1 MRLIKHIVVFGIIF
15 LSIVALIKRCSRSI
29 EYPNFVEREAP
40 LEIPE
45 RKDLLYYSHKSIYEI
60 NGNEILIIDP
70 RVDSVWHSNIR
81 YVISIPNNPSF
92 IDCCNLLDLLVR
104 QDVYTK
110 ENTIVFCTEANKNNV
125 EEVAPD
131 FTKCIMATVL
141 SGANKR
147 AITYY
152 VIEKKKSGRF
162 EYVLKRIR

>member
-1 MRLIKHIVVFGIIF
+1 MRLLIHIIVFGIIF
-15 LSIVALIKRCSRSI
+15 LSLVALIKRCSRNMDTPSL
-29 EYPNFVEREAP
+29 VEREAP

-45 RKDLLYYSHKSIYEI
+45 RKDLLQYLHKSVYETT
-60 NGNEILIIDP
+60 GNEIRVLDP
-70 RVDSVWHSNIR
+70 RIDSAWNSNIR

-110 ENTIVFCTEANKNNV
+110 ENTIVFCTEANKNNI

-131 FTKCIMATVL
+131 FAKCIMATAL

-152 VIEKKKSGRF
+152 VIEKKKDGTFDYLMKSI
-162 EYVLKRIR
+162 E